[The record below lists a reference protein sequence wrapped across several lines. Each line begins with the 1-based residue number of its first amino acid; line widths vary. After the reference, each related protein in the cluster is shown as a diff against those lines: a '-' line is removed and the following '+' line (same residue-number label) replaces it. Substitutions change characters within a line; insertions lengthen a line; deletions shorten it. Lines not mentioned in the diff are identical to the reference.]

1 MLRCHAPL
9 RHARAL
15 YHPQSSPAQRLPPP
29 ASPPAAARQRCPS
42 WRLASAT
49 ALGRG
54 RRCVHPCALRPA
66 PGPERASRLSH
77 PSSLTCRHVVARGPR
92 HRPDDCCRKGCTVLL
107 ATGGGG
113 PSAGDLLTGRPA
125 YSITA
130 AQAVSDCGPRHTRA
144 VRVRPPCRKATRAV
158 ASVRPSCCA
167 RNPRGVPS
175 ASHRFAFATEAV
187 RRALVCGGRGA
198 EKGEDYTEEM
208 PMSND
213 GQRCRRLLA
222 MINGRTKHI
231 NTANAPAGSGT

>member
-1 MLRCHAPL
+1 MLEHSTIPRVHQLNACHHQQAH
-9 RHARAL
+9 RR
-15 YHPQSSPAQRLPPP
+15 PP
-29 ASPPAAARQRCPS
+29 R
-42 WRLASAT
+42 ASAVPLLAPDFGDRT
-49 ALGRG
+49 RPRASVRTS
-54 RRCVHPCALRPA
+54 LRPA
-66 PGPERASRLSH
+66 PSAGPRVGPE

-107 ATGGGG
+107 AAGGGG

-130 AQAVSDCGPRHTRA
+130 AQAVRDCGPRHTRA

-167 RNPRGVPS
+167 RRNPRGVPS
-175 ASHRFAFATEAV
+175 ASHRFAFATPEAV

-198 EKGEDYTEEM
+198 EKGEDDTEEM
-208 PMSND
+208 PVSND

-222 MINGRTKHI
+222 MINGRTKHV
-231 NTANAPAGSGT
+231 NTAIAPAGSGT